1 MSKLKLG
8 VIREGKVPPDK
19 RVVLTPEQCAHIVAN
34 YPDVDLVVQNSP
46 IRIFKDAEY
55 ENLGIQLSDDLSD
68 RDIIIGVKEVP
79 VDMLIPEK
87 TYMFFSHTLK
97 MQPHNAKLLRAL
109 LDKKIRLIDWETI
122 RQNGKRL
129 IGFGRYAGIV
139 GCYNG
144 FRAYGIKSGRYD
156 LKPANL
162 CHDRVELENELKKV
176 NLPDDFK
183 IVVTGFGRVGH
194 GAREIL
200 ALLPIKEI
208 GKESFL
214 NDKHDQ
220 AVFTNLDTQD
230 YFVCKSDGGF
240 EKSEFYRD
248 GHSYK
253 SILSRFTDVADMYI
267 ACHFWSEHSPII
279 LAKDD
284 LQVDGRL
291 KVVADISCD
300 VEGPIASTIKAST
313 IADPFFGYHPASG
326 REVDFNDDHAI
337 AVMSVDNL
345 PCELPRDASEDFGNE
360 FMTHVLPRLLNND
373 TDGVLANAT
382 ETTFEGTLTEK
393 FSYLAEY
400 AGLTAG

>member
-1 MSKLKLG
+1 MKLG

-19 RVVLTPEQCAHIVAN
+19 RVVLTPEQCALLVAN
-34 YPDVDLVVQNSP
+34 HPEIDLVVQKSP

-55 ENLGIQLSDDLSD
+55 ENLGIQMADNLSD

-79 VDMLIPEK
+79 VDMLIPNK
-87 TYMFFSHTLK
+87 TYLFFSHTLK
-97 MQPHNAKLLRAL
+97 MQAHNAKLLRAV

-144 FRAYGIKSGRYD
+144 FRAYGIKSRRFD

-162 CHDRVELENELKKV
+162 CHDRSELENELKKV
-176 NLPDDFK
+176 TLPADFK

-208 GKESFL
+208 TKDSFL
-214 NDKHDQ
+214 NDNHHE

-230 YFVCKSDGGF
+230 YFVRKSDGGF

-279 LAKDD
+279 LEKED
-284 LQVDGRL
+284 LKADGRL

-313 IADPFFGYHPASG
+313 IAEPFFGYHPASG
-326 REVDFNDDHAI
+326 REVDFRDEHAI

-360 FMTHVLPRLLNND
+360 FMTHVLPRLLNGD
-373 TDGVLANAT
+373 ADGVLANAT

-393 FSYLAEY
+393 FSYLAAY
-400 AGLTAG
+400 AGITAE